1 MRLFTGFL
9 SSIVQEQSSG
19 RQEVAMLM
27 GIGNFELRIVGEAHS
42 QAALEVLCGP
52 RVPKGV
58 NRFETAWLILEDK
71 NPHDKNAVRV
81 EVRRK
86 PVGYLS
92 REVAIRYREQL
103 NARGTPNA
111 NGQCQA
117 VIRGG
122 WVSSDGRKGAYLV
135 WLDLPISY
143 Q

>member
-1 MRLFTGFL
+1 MGLFTGL
-9 SSIVQEQSSG
+9 ISSNAQEQRSG
-19 RQEVAMLM
+19 KQEVVMLM
-27 GIGNFELRIVGEAHS
+27 GIGNFELRIIGDAHYQS
-42 QAALEVLCGP
+42 ALEVLCGP
-52 RVPKGV
+52 RVPRGV
-58 NRFETAWLILEDK
+58 NRFETAWLLLEDK

-81 EVRRK
+81 EIRRK

-92 REVAIRYREQL
+92 RQAAIRYREQL
-103 NARGTPNA
+103 KAQGVPKA

>member
-1 MRLFTGFL
+1 MGLFTGLF
-9 SSIVQEQSSG
+9 SSNVQEQPSG
-19 RQEVAMLM
+19 KQEVAMLM
-27 GIGNFELRIVGEAHS
+27 GAGNFELRIVGEAHY

-52 RVPKGV
+52 RLPKGV
-58 NRFETAWLILEDK
+58 NQFETARLILEDK

-81 EVRRK
+81 EIRRK
-86 PVGYLS
+86 QVGYLS
-92 REVAIRYREQL
+92 REAAIRYREQL
-103 NARGTPNA
+103 KAQGRPNA

-122 WVSSDGRKGAYLV
+122 WVSSDGRKGSYLV